1 MTSRFVLFIEM
12 ATFTDLLSE
21 KSRTSWPLIYKQ
33 LTGKKWVPPEKDKR
47 GIQCE
52 TKIEDISEISKIM
65 RQKPER
71 VI

>member
-33 LTGKKWVPPEKDKR
+33 LTGKKWKPPEKDKR
-47 GIQCE
+47 GITCE
-52 TKIEDISEISKIM
+52 TKIEDLQEIDKIM